1 MFFNHAI
8 VLSVLILSF
17 IFVIVCCLSEWK
29 LICAGFL
36 IVYVYLHCSWRSY
49 SETKKGLARTRNA
62 AFEETVLHSEE
73 TRSYIYNLES
83 MLSLLL

>member
-29 LICAGFL
+29 RICAGFL
-36 IVYVYLHCSWRSY
+36 IVYVYLYCSWRSY
-49 SETKKGLARTRNA
+49 NETKKGLARTRNA